1 MSDLHITW
9 VDLAVAAILTLSTGF
24 ALFRGFVRETLSV
37 IAWAAAA
44 FATLYFGHYLVPLMA
59 PHFSPVP
66 ARIMAYSAVFLVVLL
81 PLLFLAARFS
91 RRIYEAHIG
100 GLDRVLGAL
109 FGVVRG
115 LAVIA
120 ALYVLYSLVMPIPV
134 QAKWMKQARTL
145 PLIQRSADA
154 LISLFPADD
163 AQVVRARM
171 ARDPEAP
178 ADTPEAAI
186 SPSQAPGQPVRHT
199 VRKPAKGL
207 HKGYGA
213 ADRRALNRLIEA
225 TDRDG
230 GKP

>member
-9 VDLAVAAILTLSTGF
+9 VDVAVAAILTLSTGF
-24 ALFRGFVRETLSV
+24 ALFRGFVREILSV

-44 FATLYFGHYLVPLMA
+44 FATLYLGRYVVPLMA

-66 ARIMAYSAVFLVVLL
+66 ARIMAYSAVFLIVLL
-81 PLLFLAARFS
+81 PLLFIAARFS

-109 FGVVRG
+109 FGAVRG

-120 ALYVLYSLVMPIPV
+120 ALYVLYSLIMPIPV
-134 QAKWMKQARTL
+134 QAKWITEARTL

-154 LISLFPADD
+154 LISLLPADD
-163 AQVVRARM
+163 AGVVRARM
-171 ARDPEAP
+171 ARDPQAQ
-178 ADTPEAAI
+178 AKSPEAAI
-186 SPSQAPGQPVRHT
+186 SASEAPRQPVRHT
-199 VRKPAKGL
+199 VAKPAKPL

-230 GKP
+230 HTP

>member
-1 MSDLHITW
+1 MSDLQITW
-9 VDLAVAAILTLSTGF
+9 VDLAVVAILTLSTGF
-24 ALFRGFVRETLSV
+24 ALFRGFVREILSV

-44 FATLYFGHYLVPLMA
+44 FATLYFGRYVVPLMA

-81 PLLFLAARFS
+81 PLLFIAARFS

-115 LAVIA
+115 LAVIGV
-120 ALYVLYSLVMPIPV
+120 LYMLYSLVMPIPA
-134 QAKWMKQARTL
+134 QAQWMKQARTL

-154 LISLFPADD
+154 LVALLPEDD
-163 AQVVRARM
+163 ARVVKARM
-171 ARDPEAP
+171 AGKREAQ
-178 ADTPEAAI
+178 AHGSDAAPVA
-186 SPSQAPGQPVRHT
+186 SDEPRQPVRHT
-199 VRKPAKGL
+199 LAKATKSV

-213 ADRRALNRLIEA
+213 ADRRALNRLIQA

>member
-9 VDLAVAAILTLSTGF
+9 VDVAVAAILTLSTGF
-24 ALFRGFVRETLSV
+24 ALFRGFVREILSI

-44 FATLYFGHYLVPLMA
+44 FATLYLGRYVVPLMA

-66 ARIMAYSAVFLVVLL
+66 ARIMAYSAVFLLVLL
-81 PLLFLAARFS
+81 PLLFIAARFS

-100 GLDRVLGAL
+100 GLDRVLGAV

-120 ALYVLYSLVMPIPV
+120 VLYVLYSLVMPIPA
-134 QAKWMKQARTL
+134 QAKWMKQARSL

-154 LISLFPADD
+154 LIALLPADD
-163 AQVVRARM
+163 ARVVKARM
-171 ARDPEAP
+171 ARNPEAP
-178 ADTPEAAI
+178 ADGRGAAPPAAEA
-186 SPSQAPGQPVRHT
+186 PRQPVRHT
-199 VRKPAKGL
+199 VTKPAKPL